1 MFSNEAH
8 PEEAQ
13 LAKSLRRIL
22 SEGDRDRN
30 PIRAILCW
38 LGLHLW
44 LQPDYTSFTRRN
56 SIRFCPA
63 CATVQINGRI
73 YR

>member
-1 MFSNEAH
+1 MFWNDAH

-13 LAKSLRRIL
+13 LARCLQRIW
-22 SEGDRDRN
+22 SDADNARN
-30 PIRAILCW
+30 PLRVLMCW
-38 LGLHLW
+38 FGLHVW
-44 LQPDYTSFTRRN
+44 LQPDYTAFTRRN

-63 CATVQINGRI
+63 CASVQINGRI